1 LPDDLDTRR
10 KVLAAIQ
17 QVLVAGGEL
26 TGEAARRMERIARLF
41 GFGTGPELVP
51 AMMPLAVAR
60 KSERMKAS

>member
-1 LPDDLDTRR
+1 
-10 KVLAAIQ
+10 
-17 QVLVAGGEL
+17 LVAGGEL